1 MVAKINGGIKMTNE
15 KADRTRNLVR
25 REYDNVATRLRRIFD
40 IPKDELVL
48 SFEWDK
54 NDGVLR
60 LITLK
65 D

>member
-1 MVAKINGGIKMTNE
+1 ME
-15 KADRTRNLVR
+15 KPDRTRNLVR
-25 REYDNVATRLRRIFD
+25 RDYDMAETRLRKIFG
-40 IPKDELVL
+40 IPSDEMVI

-54 NDGVLR
+54 GQNILR

>member
-1 MVAKINGGIKMTNE
+1 MSGE

-25 REYDNVATRLRRIFD
+25 REYDFVETRLRQIFN

-54 NDGVLR
+54 SQGTLR

-65 D
+65 DD

>member
-1 MVAKINGGIKMTNE
+1 MTNE
-15 KADRTRNLVR
+15 KADRTRDLVR
-25 REYDNVATRLRRIFD
+25 REYDNVPTRLRRIFD

-48 SFEWDK
+48 SFEWDR
-54 NDGVLR
+54 NDAVLR